1 MKKSFLLLCAML
13 IAMSTMAER
22 ITEQD
27 AALVAGNFLTAQVQK
42 SNLKKSA
49 AVRPAIRKVAL
60 EETNQFYVYQNAN
73 GEGWVMVA
81 ANDAAHPILAYSD
94 KGQFHTEGMP
104 ENMRWWLGKYSK
116 TLAAAEADNAVA
128 TEEVKKEWNALRKG
142 TQQTAATV
150 VASLVKSKWNQN
162 DPYWLYTPGS
172 TSSGDKAY
180 TGCVATAMA
189 QVMNYWEWPKTGT
202 GSHSYKPTMDIYNSS
217 GYYQE
222 TITIYDV
229 TLTANFGET
238 NYDWDNML
246 DTYTSSATTAQKQAV
261 ATLMLH
267 CGVGVEMQ
275 YGGDDYDGSGALD
288 INYNDESEPSA
299 ENALWQY
306 FGYNKSTIKSYLR
319 DGSTQYGY
327 NKVSD
332 ADWIAM
338 LKKELDEGRPMMYG
352 GSGSYGGHS
361 FICDGYD
368 SNDKF
373 SFNWGW
379 SGQNDGFYALNNL
392 VPGSGGAGGGSYS
405 FSENQSVIIGIQ
417 PDQQAYTVTFNA
429 GSNGTC
435 ATTSLTES
443 EVGAGVVLPAV
454 TANSGYTFL
463 GWATQSGAITA
474 DAGQTG
480 ETYKPSRNITLYA
493 VYKHDGYVVLAYDLT
508 GVEKKSGAA
517 AGEIAEGTALTA
529 TFAAADG
536 YLELTED
543 NCLVEVLVGGT
554 EITNCTSIAA
564 GVLTVTLT
572 AAQVTGNIEITIVAT
587 SDEVEVKVV
596 DSADFY
602 YYSGGGKNY
611 WDVDIYPYD
620 EEESDYS
627 GYPEVYITI
636 DADYKKGVN
645 GEHNSYFT
653 TCWWSANDSVE
664 TADNDGGTFT
674 FTYKGE
680 SQYDGY
686 YLYHLDARWTG
697 ENGTHYFINADV
709 DVKLYDYD
717 NNYAEITPT
726 CDINGGDC
734 SDQGGGE
741 GGELDPNYAEADYYS
756 EYSTDGAYN
765 WTVYIADFTTNQDY
779 NWLMYIDVTTPTLTA
794 IAGTHTSSTDI
805 EVEYCG
811 LDFVNG
817 TDTTEL
823 SATAV
828 NMTLTYTG
836 NDSEGYPMY
845 DVVVSMT
852 CDDGN
857 TYTINTNLTIYVVDY
872 ETGEDIDMTGDTGG
886 SGGGGETIEG
896 VYYQKV
902 TSAPS
907 DWSGT
912 YLIVCEDANVAF
924 DGSLSTLDAVENNI
938 NVTISGNKIAATSA
952 TVAAEFTIAK
962 SGTGYSIKSA
972 SGSYIGRN
980 SNSNGLNAGS
990 TAIENAISLNSGNAI
1005 IASTA
1010 GPTLQFNNAA
1020 NQQRFRYYKSDNQKP
1035 VQLYIKVEEEKPV
1048 QKTYAITLVAEH
1060 GSINVVESGIDL
1072 TAVPEN
1078 TVLHFTATPDAGY
1091 QFKEWK
1097 GYNEATGLKVTANA
1111 TVEAVFVE
1119 SSSGLDDVNGN
1130 ALAPVKVLHE
1140 GVVYILMPDGRM
1152 YNVMG
1157 TQVR

>member
-150 VASLVKSKWNQN
+150 VASLVKSKWDQD

-202 GSHSYKPTMDIYNSS
+202 GSHSYKPTMDIFDNYGN
-217 GYYQE
+217 YQQ

-229 TLTANFGET
+229 TLSANFGET

-246 DTYTSSATTAQKQAV
+246 DTYTNSATTAQKQAV

-288 INYNDESEPSA
+288 INYNDESQPSA

-319 DGSTQYGY
+319 DGYTQYGY

-405 FSENQSVIIGIQ
+405 FSEDQSVIIGIQ

-463 GWATQSGAITA
+463 GWATQSGATIA
-474 DAGQTG
+474 DAGQAG

-536 YLELTED
+536 YLALTED

-572 AAQVTGNIEITIVAT
+572 AAQVTGNVEITIVAT
-587 SDEVEVKVV
+587 KDVQGQLEPNYAE
-596 DSADFY
+596 ADY
-602 YYSGGGKNY
+602 YA
-611 WDVDIYPYD
+611 
-620 EEESDYS
+620 DYS
-627 GYPEVYITI
+627 STGAYNWTVYL
-636 DADYKKGVN
+636 A
-645 GEHNSYFT
+645 YFT
-653 TCWWSANDSVE
+653 TNSDYDWLMYIDVTTATKTAIGGTHTSSTDIDLEYCGLDFVNGTDTTELSATSVNMTLTYTGNDS
-664 TADNDGGTFT
+664 
-674 FTYKGE
+674 
-680 SQYDGY
+680 DGY
-686 YLYHLDARWTG
+686 PMYDIAVTMVCDDGNTYTIETNLTIYAIDYNNNSDIDMTG
-697 ENGTHYFINADV
+697 DTG
-709 DVKLYDYD
+709 
-717 NNYAEITPT
+717 
-726 CDINGGDC
+726 
-734 SDQGGGE
+734 GGGE

-990 TAIENAISLNSGNAI
+990 TAMENAISLNSGNAI

-1010 GPTLQFNNAA
+1010 GPTLQFNNAD

-1097 GYNEATGLKVTANA
+1097 GYNETTGLIVTANA

-1119 SSSGLDDVNGN
+1119 SPSGLDDVNGN
-1130 ALAPVKVLHE
+1130 ALAPVKVLYE